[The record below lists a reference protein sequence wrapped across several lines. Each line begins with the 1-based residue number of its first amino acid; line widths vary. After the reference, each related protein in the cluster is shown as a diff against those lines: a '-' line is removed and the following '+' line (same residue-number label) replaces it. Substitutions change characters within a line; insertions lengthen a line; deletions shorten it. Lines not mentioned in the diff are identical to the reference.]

1 MQRMCVLA
9 ALLGFAGA
17 GATACSSGHS
27 RVGSP
32 SDAAIAAD
40 APEADESPAT
50 SCSQPLCEP
59 TPPSTLLPAG
69 TTSLPFAV
77 TSDQPSNCAWSFSAT
92 ASYVDMTPFS
102 SGQGTT
108 LHQTTFTGLDPSTM
122 VVNHITVRCDAGAN
136 YVLDLKYR
144 SLPNAN
150 PNFPR
155 KGNLWGSWQVVEQGL
170 PHAARIDLYNGAG
183 FTPQEIQTLRTLN
196 PNILITRS
204 INSVERDTSSQA
216 GVPDAYW
223 LHDTT
228 GKKIEVWPGAW
239 RLNLTKPEVAAMQ
252 AQYAYQQLVDADFA
266 VDGCFFDNFFTSQSW
281 VKQDIYG
288 NAVSV
293 DANDDGLPDDPVWL
307 DAAWKKGVYDE
318 LRAFR
323 KWMPWAIVTGH
334 LPRPPDAEL
343 GQIFNG
349 DSFGFIVPEVR
360 EGLNPFAD
368 FWGMYQPWYT
378 LGQKPVVTMI
388 EAAPPMQIGYGYG
401 YDPLN
406 TIPASTL
413 EFARG
418 DWPNMRFGLGVTLMN
433 DGYFAYEYGDTYHGN
448 DWWYDELDFD
458 LGQPCGAA
466 QRVALPGAVASDHVS
481 DGGFENAALAPW
493 TTWVN
498 TDVGAAATF
507 QLESSDVAEGQQAL
521 RADVSNAGQGVDWH
535 IAVQHRDISIVQ
547 GQSYDVVF
555 WAKGSASQPI
565 SIGLQKQVA
574 NWDNYGLWQQVTLTP
589 QWTKFQVT
597 FEASVTAVDG
607 ELGFSIGAVVGTVWL
622 DGVQITEHP
631 ADVFTR
637 AFTNGLAVLNGT
649 HDRQTVSVGSD
660 LARLSGTQAPRT
672 FLIVDDSSAAFSSTG
687 AWQSCDYDSGDWTA
701 TGPFFHNWRPGCH
714 ELTSGTGDA
723 TWALDIR
730 ADDTY
735 SIDAWWAAA
744 PGQAGWTTQAV
755 FEVMVGG
762 AVLVTATLDQSATGD
777 QWHHVA
783 SVALR
788 AADQTVVR
796 VRNAGTG
803 TLMADALLLQ
813 STARYNDGSAAS
825 SVDLDAMDAIVLRR
839 TSAAGCP

>member
-1 MQRMCVLA
+1 MQQTWALA
-9 ALLGFAGA
+9 GLIGLVTGGA
-17 GATACSSGHS
+17 VACSSG
-27 RVGSP
+27 GSGKAIP
-32 SDAAIAAD
+32 SDAAVLPD
-40 APEADESPAT
+40 APGTDLSPAA
-50 SCSQPLCEP
+50 SCTQPLCEP

-69 TTSLPFAV
+69 TTGVPFAV
-77 TSDQPSNCAWSFSAT
+77 TSNLPTNCAWSASAS
-92 ASYVDMTPFS
+92 ASYAEMTPFQ

-122 VVNHITVRCDAGAN
+122 VVNHITVRCDAGAT

-155 KGNLWGSWQVVEQGL
+155 KGNLWGSWEVAKQGL
-170 PHAARIDLYNGAG
+170 AHAARIDLYNGAG

-204 INSVERDTSSQA
+204 INTVERDTSSQA
-216 GVPDAYW
+216 GVPDEYW

-239 RLNLTKPEVAAMQ
+239 RLNLTKPEVAEMQ
-252 AQYAYQQLVDADFA
+252 AQYAYQQLVDADLA

-288 NAVSV
+288 NAVSI
-293 DANDDGLPDDPVWL
+293 DANDDGQPDDPAWL

-334 LPRPPDAEL
+334 LPRPPDVEL
-343 GQIFNG
+343 GRIFNG

-360 EGLNPFAD
+360 ESLNSFAE
-368 FWGMYQPWYT
+368 FWDMYQPWYT

-388 EAAPPMQIGYGYG
+388 EAAPPMQIGYGYD
-401 YDPLN
+401 YDPLSK
-406 TIPASTL
+406 IPASTL
-413 EFARG
+413 EFART
-418 DWPNMRFGLGVTLMN
+418 DWPNMRFGLGMTLMN
-433 DGYFAYEYGDTYHGN
+433 DGYFAYEFGDTYHGN
-448 DWWYDELDFD
+448 DWWYDELDAD

-466 QRVALPGAVASDHVS
+466 ERIVVPGAVATDHVS

-493 TTWVN
+493 ATWVN
-498 TDVGAAATF
+498 TDVAAAATF
-507 QLESSDVAEGQQAL
+507 QLEASDVAEGGQAL

-535 IAVQHRDISIVQ
+535 ISVSHDNISVSK

-555 WAKGSASQPI
+555 WAKGSAGQPI

-574 NWDNYGLWQQVTLTP
+574 DWASYGLWRQVTLTS
-589 QWTKFQVT
+589 QWTKYSVS
-597 FEASVTAVDG
+597 FEATVTASDSR
-607 ELGFSIGAVVGTVWL
+607 LGFSVGAAVGTVWL

-631 ADVFTR
+631 ADIFRR
-637 AFTNGLAVLNGT
+637 AFSKGLAVLNGT
-649 HDRQTVSVGSD
+649 RDRQTVAVGNGF
-660 LARLSGTQAPRT
+660 ARLNGTQAPRT
-672 FLIVDDSSAAFSSTG
+672 FLIIDDSSAAFSSTG

-714 ELTSGTGDA
+714 ELASGTGDA

-744 PGQAGWTTQAV
+744 PGQSGWTKQAV
-755 FEVMVGG
+755 FEVMVGST
-762 AVLVTATLDQSATGD
+762 VLATATLDQSTIGD
-777 QWHHVA
+777 EWHRVA

-803 TLMADALLLQ
+803 TLMADALLVQ
-813 STARYNDGSAAS
+813 STVRYNDGSPAT
-825 SVDLDAMDAIVLRR
+825 SVELDAMDAIVLRR
-839 TSAAGCP
+839 TGADGCP